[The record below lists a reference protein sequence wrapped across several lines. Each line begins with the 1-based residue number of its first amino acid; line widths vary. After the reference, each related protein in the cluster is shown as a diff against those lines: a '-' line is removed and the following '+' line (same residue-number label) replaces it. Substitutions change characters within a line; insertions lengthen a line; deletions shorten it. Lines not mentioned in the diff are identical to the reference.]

1 MKKILFKIGSVE
13 IISDLRWI
21 GQGQPL
27 ITEMTDTHI
36 QNTRCWLYRQ
46 IQSIKALGYAEPV
59 QNGFTY
65 SEWLSIFA
73 KEEDRRKEIVQ
84 KEKEEKIEKLK
95 FKTLSVREKKNQA
108 KKLLASPHIP
118 GNIELAEK
126 LLNLI

>member
-13 IISDLRWI
+13 IVSDLRWV

-46 IQSIKALGYAEPV
+46 IQSLKALEYSEPV

-65 SEWLSIFA
+65 SQWLSIFE
-73 KEEDRRKEIVQ
+73 KEENRRKEIIENTA
-84 KEKEEKIEKLK
+84 KAKIEELKL
-95 FKTLSVREKKNQA
+95 KTLSVREKKNRA
-108 KKLLASPHIP
+108 KKLLASTHIP
-118 GNIELAEK
+118 GNVELAEK
-126 LLNLI
+126 LLDLC